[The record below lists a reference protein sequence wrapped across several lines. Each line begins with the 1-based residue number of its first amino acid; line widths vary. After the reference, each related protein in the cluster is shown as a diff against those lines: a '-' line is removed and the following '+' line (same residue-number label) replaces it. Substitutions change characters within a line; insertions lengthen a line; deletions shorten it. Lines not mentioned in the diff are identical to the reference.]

1 MGGAVG
7 YQVADYLLDRLGLT
21 HHQAQIPE
29 SFWEAS
35 CLLSSAA
42 ARQIGE
48 AAQSRL
54 RYGPAARLYA
64 RACEDVADVRA
75 AERLSRLCEKAGRY
89 GDAADILWPS
99 CYAHFDNALVHA
111 TAGVALTINMARA
124 GDLDWLIAQADA
136 GDDIAA
142 KTLADA
148 LAEQG
153 NEELLLTR
161 ARAGDDHAGERL
173 ARMWEKTGRLA
184 EAIELLWSFAGTGA
198 MSAPSELAEILVEQG
213 RPAEAIEV
221 LAQVADAGHEVVKY
235 RLAELLA
242 DADRAAEALLVL
254 EGLMLE
260 DDPAACK
267 LWVDILARTD
277 SEGTLALLRAAA
289 DQGNADAA
297 RELARLLAKD
307 RRLDEAAEVLRTVDQ
322 TQYQQAELLQMAGRL
337 DEAIEVVRPLARVR
351 DSDGSEKLAGMLAE
365 AGPRS
370 ELAAR
375 AEAGDGYAAVA
386 LARLWTAEGRA
397 VDATALLRATTA
409 SGSAIA
415 AKGWIEHL
423 TSLGNTED
431 ADKLRRYG
439 LTADGRISTT
449 LTLPKTRFKRR
460 AAAAR
465 RYASQDVAI
474 RYDPATRPF
483 WSPSDPLL
491 F

>member
-1 MGGAVG
+1 M
-7 YQVADYLLDRLGLT
+7 
-21 HHQAQIPE
+21 
-29 SFWEAS
+29 
-35 CLLSSAA
+35 
-42 ARQIGE
+42 
-48 AAQSRL
+48 
-54 RYGPAARLYA
+54 
-64 RACEDVADVRA
+64 
-75 AERLSRLCEKAGRY
+75 AG
-89 GDAADILWPS
+89 
-99 CYAHFDNALVHA
+99 
-111 TAGVALTINMARA
+111 
-124 GDLDWLIAQADA
+124 
-136 GDDIAA
+136 
-142 KTLADA
+142 
-148 LAEQG
+148 
-153 NEELLLTR
+153 
-161 ARAGDDHAGERL
+161 
-173 ARMWEKTGRLA
+173 TGRLA

-198 MSAPSELAEILVEQG
+198 LRAPSELAEILVEQG

-221 LAQVADAGHEVVKY
+221 LTQVADAGHEIVRY

-242 DADRAAEALLVL
+242 DADRAAEALPVL
-254 EGLMLE
+254 DGLMLE
-260 DDPAACK
+260 DDPAARK

-297 RELARLLAKD
+297 QELARLLARD

-337 DEAIEVVRPLARVR
+337 DEAVEVVRPLAKVR
-351 DSDGSEKLAGMLAE
+351 DSDGSEKLAGLLAE
-365 AGPRS
+365 AGLRS
-370 ELAAR
+370 ELADR

-397 VDATALLRATTA
+397 ADATALLRATTA

-423 TSLGNTED
+423 TSLGNSED

-439 LTADGRISTT
+439 LTADGRIATT
-449 LTLPKTRFKRR
+449 LTLPKTRLKRR

-465 RYASQDVAI
+465 RYASQDAAI
-474 RYDPATRPF
+474 RYDAATLPF